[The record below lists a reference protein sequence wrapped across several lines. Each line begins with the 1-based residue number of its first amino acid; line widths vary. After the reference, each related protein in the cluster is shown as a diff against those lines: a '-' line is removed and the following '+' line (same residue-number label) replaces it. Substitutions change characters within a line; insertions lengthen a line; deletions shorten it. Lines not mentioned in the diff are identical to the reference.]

1 VREHA
6 DLQILSTHHMRALT
20 CAAAILLAG
29 APPPL
34 AAQSPQPD
42 SVATRVIGIG
52 RSAVGTLGK
61 PDAFS
66 ADSTHVQSWT
76 LSGQAGQTVTI
87 DLASTEFDAYLMLRG
102 PGIRGSR
109 DYSDDDSGGACNARL
124 TITFPQNGEF
134 DIIVN
139 TAGKRETGA
148 FTLTVEAG
156 SKPKSLT
163 RCNRDR

>member
-1 VREHA
+1 
-6 DLQILSTHHMRALT
+6 MRALI
-20 CAAAILLAG
+20 CAAAILMAG
-29 APPPL
+29 ASPPL
-34 AAQSPQPD
+34 AAQSPEPD
-42 SVATRVIGIG
+42 SAAARAIGIG

-61 PDAFS
+61 ADALS
-66 ADSTHVQSWT
+66 ADSTRVQSWSLT
-76 LSGQAGQTVTI
+76 GQAGQTITI
-87 DLASTEFDAYLMLRG
+87 DLTSTEFDAYVMLRG

-124 TITFPQNGEF
+124 TVTFPQNGEYE
-134 DIIVN
+134 IIVN